1 MNYKTTIKKII
12 FLIYPIAT
20 LIYALHLFFS
30 GVRTGICLTAVLILG
45 AAAIALLGLFTVR
58 QTEDKVFTVY
68 LIYNLLSGIWCVKYG
83 MPVSVYLGEVTTT
96 ALPMVFYYAG
106 RGFDDEDADRY
117 YRGFII
123 AALAMGLLGAVM
135 FIFTPQFYL
144 DFAYENSLISVADAP
159 TARVRME
166 SVIGSGAM
174 GCFSAYAVCISSY
187 FLWKKSS
194 DRRREGII
202 YMFLSVI
209 FTFMANQRSAMFSV
223 ILMLVCFS
231 CMAFRVSGKKEKKYI
246 WGAIAGVVIAVSAI
260 FVFARGVFDKFWA
273 RLSSI
278 PSGFGERTGSWVNVV
293 NRTHNIWLGDG
304 LGSRG
309 HRAAGFQEYIIADG
323 GLVKLYT
330 EMGIIGTSIII
341 FMLVLVYTKAYRN
354 IRKVIPEMAVIT
366 CAILMSIG
374 SNVLEIE
381 LCAPVVYFALGRAVR
396 LLTGPD
402 TGTEQMRADE
412 AQRGSDA
419 DTYSAGDMAGTTD
432 KSSDAQ
438 RGNV

>member
-1 MNYKTTIKKII
+1 MYKKII
-12 FLIYPIAT
+12 KNYIYLIYPIAT
-20 LIYALHLFFS
+20 LIYAMHLFIS
-30 GVRTGICLTAVLILG
+30 GIRTGICLTAVLLLG
-45 AAAIALLGLFTVR
+45 AACIAMLGLVTVKK
-58 QTEDKVFTVY
+58 TEDKVFTAY
-68 LIYNLLSGIWCVKYG
+68 LIYNLLSGIWCVAYG
-83 MPVSVYLGEVTTT
+83 MPVAVYAGEVTTT

-106 RGFDDEDADRY
+106 RGFDEEEADRY
-117 YRGFII
+117 YRGFVI

-174 GCFSAYAVCISSY
+174 GCFVAYAMCISSF
-187 FLWKKSS
+187 FLWKKNGAG
-194 DRRREGII
+194 RREGII
-202 YMFLSVI
+202 YMVLSII

-223 ILMLVCFS
+223 ILMLIFFS
-231 CMAFRVSGKKEKKYI
+231 FTAYKGGKKSNRKYI
-246 WGAIAGVVIAVSAI
+246 WIGIAGVIAVVAGI

-278 PSGFGERTGSWVNVV
+278 PAGFGERTGSWVNVV
-293 NRTHNIWLGDG
+293 NRTHNFWLGDG

-323 GLVKLYT
+323 GLVKLYS
-330 EMGIIGTSIII
+330 EMGIIGTSLILFI
-341 FMLVLVYTKAYRN
+341 LVLVYTKAYRN
-354 IRKVIPEMAVIT
+354 IRKVVPEIAVIT

-396 LLTGPD
+396 ILTETDPAAENAGESEPAGSSATE
-402 TGTEQMRADE
+402 TG
-412 AQRGSDA
+412 
-419 DTYSAGDMAGTTD
+419 GT
-432 KSSDAQ
+432 A
-438 RGNV
+438 